1 MAGSNSIDR
10 NKLQKVETPYGNG
23 YYYNGKLYSDQEFES
38 LENSFK
44 DGGNK
49 TPKPGDPGY
58 TPNKQNRDYTVSKP
72 AKKPS
77 DQEFTQFV
85 EPEDSSLEPLGNITS
100 QGNVPAG
107 NPLPKGFNQG
117 HIDMIYAN
125 PSTNQFQIQAFENQ
139 YGSGFRPGSKS
150 VPATQ
155 YDAQSGQAQTPSLA
169 NMMDANAQPYTS
181 EYGAYGDVV
190 QRGGDVAE
198 GVSLEGGKV
207 TYENPIYEN
216 ALRGNWTGENVA
228 TEVMPAQG
236 QANPVPTQA
245 GAQAN
250 AVQQPQI
257 GAPAKTATAKPAQ
270 AKAAPN
276 KPSANIPKLPPP
288 GGGIGAAASDERYP
302 ATNRGIGETPK
313 SKVSVNEKKTIVG
326 GSQYGPMEYDR
337 NTGTNRKQN
346 TAVPINNQTIDGKK
360 LFAVTADGGKRYY
373 AVEIGKDQYELLQE
387 ISFGPPTSRSKGSS
401 VGLNQPVTDEQTSQQ
416 NNPSRD
422 PFTSGAQKMGSNA
435 PANRPAPQQSGYK
448 ETGDTFISK
457 GKTYKVLQS
466 STGKKFYKDGSGM
479 HPISNDATLNK

>member
-58 TPNKQNRDYTVSKP
+58 APNKQNRDYTVSAP
-72 AKKPS
+72 AKKPY

-85 EPEDSSLEPLGNITS
+85 EPEDPNPEPPGYITS
-100 QGNVPAG
+100 QGNAPAG
-107 NPLPKGFNQG
+107 NPLPSGWNEGQ
-117 HIDMIYAN
+117 INTLYAN
-125 PSTNQFQIQAFENQ
+125 PSMNQFQIQSFESQ
-139 YGSGFRPGSKS
+139 YGSGFNPNVPKS

-228 TEVMPAQG
+228 TKVMPAQG
-236 QANPVPTQA
+236 QANLAPTQA

-250 AVQQPQI
+250 AVKQPQI
-257 GAPAKTATAKPAQ
+257 GAPAKTAKPAQ

-276 KPSANIPKLPPP
+276 KPSTAPSLLDQQSSNYTPFFNPQEQTAQYSNYFTSKQSALDNPTSNQFRGTYVPTN
-288 GGGIGAAASDERYP
+288 RP
-302 ATNRGIGETPK
+302 ATQNGGNKAPVKPTQKPAETKNPRNWQEMDE
-313 SKVSVNEKKTIVG
+313 SERLFYNNSLADISANLFTEK
-326 GSQYGPMEYDR
+326 
-337 NTGTNRKQN
+337 
-346 TAVPINNQTIDGKK
+346 
-360 LFAVTADGGKRYY
+360 
-373 AVEIGKDQYELLQE
+373 
-387 ISFGPPTSRSKGSS
+387 
-401 VGLNQPVTDEQTSQQ
+401 QTSGR
-416 NNPSRD
+416 PVPTD
-422 PFTSGAQKMGSNA
+422 
-435 PANRPAPQQSGYK
+435 RPAPQQSGYK

>member
-58 TPNKQNRDYTVSKP
+58 APNKQNRDYTVSAP

-85 EPEDSSLEPLGNITS
+85 EPEDPNPEPPGYIIS
-100 QGNVPAG
+100 QGNAPAG
-107 NPLPKGFNQG
+107 NQLPKGFNQS

-169 NMMDANAQPYTS
+169 NMMDENAQPYTS

-228 TEVMPAQG
+228 TEVMPDKRQPSQAQP
-236 QANPVPTQA
+236 A
-245 GAQAN
+245 AN
-250 AVQQPQI
+250 ATVQPQI
-257 GAPAKTATAKPAQ
+257 GAPAAAAKPAQGKPAQ

-276 KPSANIPKLPPP
+276 KPSAAPSLLDQQSSNYTPFFSPQEQTAQYSNYFTSKQSALDNPTSNQFRGTSVP
-288 GGGIGAAASDERYP
+288 
-302 ATNRGIGETPK
+302 TNR
-313 SKVSVNEKKTIVG
+313 
-326 GSQYGPMEYDR
+326 
-337 NTGTNRKQN
+337 
-346 TAVPINNQTIDGKK
+346 
-360 LFAVTADGGKRYY
+360 
-373 AVEIGKDQYELLQE
+373 
-387 ISFGPPTSRSKGSS
+387 
-401 VGLNQPVTDEQTSQQ
+401 PV
-416 NNPSRD
+416 
-422 PFTSGAQKMGSNA
+422 
-435 PANRPAPQQSGYK
+435 PQQRK
-448 ETGDTFISK
+448 ATGNYANYQGKPYDTFIKDGMNYIEVPGVGLINASK
-457 GKTYKVLQS
+457 LGGVFPKSLQ
-466 STGKKFYKDGSGM
+466 GKK
-479 HPISNDATLNK
+479 